1 MCVLPVSSGSCFG
14 SRRNSLPA
22 HFHERKKL
30 SSEAQSRAG
39 VPQMGPKLPC
49 LLSLGSCLTYCSLET
64 GGPLKNPP
72 LFTPSSELLTTN
84 HILQSPLAWPRVW
97 RLGCGCRGS
106 GRGELAQRGQ
116 RTLTRMWR
124 LAYHWLRREAGRLL
138 GKGHDQ
144 GEVHLQKRAPS
155 MCKVKN
161 VLPRQLSGKES
172 ACQCKRK

>member
-1 MCVLPVSSGSCFG
+1 MTCPFGTPALLCGLEPSLRSLRGLPVCVLPVSSGSCFG

-72 LFTPSSELLTTN
+72 LFTPSSGGKQRTTFCRV
-84 HILQSPLAWPRVW
+84 LWP
-97 RLGCGCRGS
+97 GRGS
-106 GRGELAQRGQ
+106 EGWGVAAEAV
-116 RTLTRMWR
+116 
-124 LAYHWLRREAGRLL
+124 AEVSWLSEGSVA
-138 GKGHDQ
+138 
-144 GEVHLQKRAPS
+144 
-155 MCKVKN
+155 
-161 VLPRQLSGKES
+161 
-172 ACQCKRK
+172 